1 MYAPCPSCAY
11 VSLRDQFSRRVDYRS
26 VINSLEGG
34 NETYIRIKLLITLR
48 AEYTVSLILTL
59 PLSTA
64 ML

>member
-11 VSLRDQFSRRVDYRS
+11 VSLRDQFSCRVDYGS

-34 NETYIRIKLLITLR
+34 NETYIRIKLLITMSV
-48 AEYTVSLILTL
+48 EHIVSLILTL